1 MRLST
6 VNLRRIGWGLAVFSV
21 IAPALP
27 LGPLFANPPMPFAAL
42 WLAFG
47 QAAEDRGGPRGFF
60 ALFTLGLIHDQ
71 LAGNPYGVFAFMY
84 LCAYPLGWVA
94 ARAMSAPNMIALW
107 GGFIA
112 SCAGVALLSVPV
124 LRMAFGEGAPMGP
137 LIQTLA
143 VTALLFPLVRPLYMV
158 DPGASRLK
166 GLGGGR

>member
-6 VNLRRIGWGLAVFSV
+6 LNLRRIGGALAGASV

-27 LGPLFANPPMPFAAL
+27 MGPLFANPPMPFAAL

-47 QAAEDRGGPRGFF
+47 LAAEDRGGPRAFLALF
-60 ALFTLGLIHDQ
+60 ALGLLHDQ
-71 LAGNPYGVFAFMY
+71 LAGNPYGVFAFIY
-84 LCAYPLGWVA
+84 LLAYPLGWLA
-94 ARAMSAPNMIALW
+94 ARAMSAPNLIALW

-112 SCAGVALLSVPV
+112 ACAGVAVLSFPV
-124 LRMAFGEGAPMGP
+124 LRMAFGEGVPMLP
-137 LIQTLA
+137 MIQTLA

-158 DPGASRLK
+158 DPGASRLT

>member
-6 VNLRRIGWGLAVFSV
+6 LNLRRIGWALAAASIV
-21 IAPALP
+21 APALP

-47 QAAEDRGGPRGFF
+47 LAAEDRGGPRTFV
-60 ALFTLGLIHDQ
+60 ALFVMGLVHDQ
-71 LAGNPYGVFAFMY
+71 LAANPYGVFAFLY
-84 LCAYPLGWVA
+84 LSAYPLGWLA
-94 ARAMSAPNMIALW
+94 ARAMSAPNLIALW

-112 SCAGVALLSVPV
+112 CCVGVALLALAV
-124 LRMAFGEGAPMGP
+124 LGFAFGEGAPMLL

-143 VTALLFPLVRPLYMV
+143 VTALLFPVVRPLYMV
-158 DPGASRLK
+158 DPGASRLS